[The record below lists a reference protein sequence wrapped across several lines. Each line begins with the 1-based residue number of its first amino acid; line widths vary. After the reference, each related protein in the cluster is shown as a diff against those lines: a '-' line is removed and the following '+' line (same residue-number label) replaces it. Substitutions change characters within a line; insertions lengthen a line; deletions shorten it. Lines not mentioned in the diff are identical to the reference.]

1 MCVCAAV
8 RFIFRI
14 DLVFG
19 VVSSVSV
26 SRCTGGRGR
35 IYIGP
40 SGDSD
45 GGMTVKGKQRRR
57 IYKRRGRALVVSM
70 DGKNRE
76 KAFFFIGLTF
86 RREEAANAIS
96 ATV

>member
-1 MCVCAAV
+1 MCAAV

-35 IYIGP
+35 IIYIGP

-57 IYKRRGRALVVSM
+57 IYKRRGRALVVSI
-70 DGKNRE
+70 DGENRE
-76 KAFFFIGLTF
+76 KAFVSIGLTF

>member
-1 MCVCAAV
+1 MLAAV

-19 VVSSVSV
+19 VVSSLGFSLY
-26 SRCTGGRGR
+26 RRAGTR

-40 SGDSD
+40 SADSD

-70 DGKNRE
+70 DG
-76 KAFFFIGLTF
+76 
-86 RREEAANAIS
+86 EE
-96 ATV
+96 